1 MLEIAACGV
10 SSKNFRKSWHHHTAK
25 IFVACNDEDET
36 GIIDDEK
43 IMAKIM
49 SEWWFRDSQ
58 TSAPPFLL
66 MELEKC
72 IDRMKSVL

>member
-1 MLEIAACGV
+1 MQE
-10 SSKNFRKSWHHHTAK
+10 SWHHNTVN

-36 GIIDDEK
+36 GIIDDAK
-43 IMAKIM
+43 IEAKIM

-66 MELEKC
+66 VELEKC
-72 IDRMKSVL
+72 MDMMKVFFEI